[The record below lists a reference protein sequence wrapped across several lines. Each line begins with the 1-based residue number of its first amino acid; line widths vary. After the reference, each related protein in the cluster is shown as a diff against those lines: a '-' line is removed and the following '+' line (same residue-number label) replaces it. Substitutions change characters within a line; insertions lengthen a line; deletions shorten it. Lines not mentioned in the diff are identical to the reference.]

1 MVVLVLFALA
11 MSVPKTR
18 AMIEARTAPAIN
30 SVKARFVPARL
41 DAMADQLDVRL
52 GRGEGFPG
60 NWEGW
65 LRRDFTSSEFDPW
78 GNLYFLQV
86 GRSDFTVGSMG
97 PDGLQKTPDDIVL
110 KRRLQRK

>member
-1 MVVLVLFALA
+1 MVCLVVFALA
-11 MSVPKTR
+11 MGIPRTR
-18 AMIEARTAPAIN
+18 AMIDARTAPIIN
-30 SVKARFVPARL
+30 GVKARFVPARL
-41 DAMADQLDVRL
+41 DAMADQLEVRV

-60 NWEGW
+60 NFEGW

-97 PDGLQKTPDDIVL
+97 PDGLPKTPDDITL
-110 KRRLQRK
+110 RRRLQRR